1 MEGLLEQA
9 AGAGPSDA
17 ALAAEAIDITL
28 PGTRRLTGA
37 EHPITRTLNEI
48 VSVFAA
54 LGYSVGVGPEVETDF
69 YNFESMN
76 FPPGHPARDTQDTL
90 VVANQERRPL
100 RDRLLLR
107 THTSPVQMRTME
119 QQPPPVRIVIPGK
132 VHRNDA
138 ADATHSPIFHQ
149 VEGLCVDTNITFSDL
164 KGTLDHAMKAL
175 FGSAVKT
182 RFFPSFF
189 PFTEPSADVQIS
201 CIFCGG
207 KGCRKCKQ
215 SGWIE
220 LLGCGMVDPAVF
232 AFAAQK
238 AARVRPEEDFRL
250 RVWHGCGA
258 EPRFL
263 VSGSR
268 ANIWPKGATCS
279 PRCCR
284 FRRLPRPPRLVP
296 ALCFPLACWR
306 RAGGFRRGRCN
317 DDGESG
323 NRAAV
328 GRRAGRRRHRE
339 CARRGC
345 SRPGKC
351 GAGALS
357 VSGELDA
364 VEGTGRPAGH
374 RARFEQSRQ
383 CAEMQGEYDLA
394 RSLCAE
400 CRAIFEGLGDRTG
413 AAWSLN
419 NEGDIA
425 RDQGDSAGAR
435 ELFEQALAIFR
446 ELDDRWGIAGT
457 LADLGTLAREEQDCA
472 AALVLFRESLKIF
485 RQLEHKRGIARLL
498 ECCACSA
505 AAEKQ
510 AARALRLAGAAAAL
524 RQNIGA
530 PLTVAEQVKLETILE
545 PARSALSNTATS
557 WLEGWDMPLDRAI
570 EEVLAPEGASQS
582 G

>member
-1 MEGLLEQA
+1 MTNSDSPNYDIPNLSAFDDASLDQSFAALGAQARATLLRLTARRPWRRFGWIGWGANRADSTRSPGRWLKAAPAEA
-9 AGAGPSDA
+9 KKALGERFNALKELVEATAGAGAQARDRTMRRWQ
-17 ALAAEAIDITL
+17 AEAIDITL

-54 LGYSVGVGPEVETDF
+54 LGYSVGVGPEVETDI

-100 RDRLLLR
+100 RDRLLMR

-119 QQPPPVRIVIPGK
+119 TQPPPVRIVIPGK

-238 AARVRPEEDFRL
+238 QPAYDPKKI
-250 RVWHGCGA
+250 
-258 EPRFL
+258 
-263 VSGSR
+263 SGF
-268 ANIWPKGATCS
+268 AFGM
-279 PRCCR
+279 
-284 FRRLPRPPRLVP
+284 
-296 ALCFPLACWR
+296 
-306 RAGGFRRGRCN
+306 G
-317 DDGESG
+317 
-323 NRAAV
+323 
-328 GRRAGRRRHRE
+328 
-339 CARRGC
+339 
-345 SRPGKC
+345 
-351 GAGALS
+351 
-357 VSGELDA
+357 
-364 VEGTGRPAGH
+364 VER
-374 RARFEQSRQ
+374 
-383 CAEMQGEYDLA
+383 
-394 RSLCAE
+394 
-400 CRAIFEGLGDRTG
+400 
-413 AAWSLN
+413 
-419 NEGDIA
+419 IA
-425 RDQGDSAGAR
+425 MMKY
-435 ELFEQALAIFR
+435 
-446 ELDDRWGIAGT
+446 GISEI
-457 LADLGTLAREEQDCA
+457 R
-472 AALVLFRESLKIF
+472 
-485 RQLEHKRGIARLL
+485 
-498 ECCACSA
+498 
-505 AAEKQ
+505 
-510 AARALRLAGAAAAL
+510 
-524 RQNIGA
+524 
-530 PLTVAEQVKLETILE
+530 
-545 PARSALSNTATS
+545 
-557 WLEGWDMPLDRAI
+557 
-570 EEVLAPEGASQS
+570 
-582 G
+582 